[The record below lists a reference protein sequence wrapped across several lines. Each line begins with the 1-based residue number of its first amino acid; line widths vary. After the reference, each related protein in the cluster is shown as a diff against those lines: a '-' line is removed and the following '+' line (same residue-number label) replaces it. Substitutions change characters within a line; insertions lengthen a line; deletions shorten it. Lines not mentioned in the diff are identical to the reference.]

1 MSSSAPAGPSS
12 GPSAGVRRPPLARP
26 RSCWVSGVSVAL
38 ADHLGWPVAAV
49 RWAFVGASLL
59 GGAGLL
65 LYLWFWA
72 LTPLRPPSGSDPVDG
87 VRRRVNVP
95 WVLAGAGAASGIASV
110 VLAAGGATAAGVGTL
125 AATVAMLV
133 LAVAWETLA
142 DEEPAAFAPL
152 PPTAFR
158 IACGAF
164 LVVIALA
171 IAFTQNVGGS
181 GMLWLGILVATFA
194 GAAVLLAPWAVRLW
208 RELISERTARIKE
221 EQRAEMAAHLHDSV
235 LQTLAL
241 IQNRAG
247 ASSEVGRIARA
258 QERELRDWLFADAAG
273 SAREARDLGAELREV
288 AVALEVDHPV
298 HFDVVTVGEPVR
310 DAPSELGAAAREAM
324 LNAARH
330 AGGEV
335 SVYVEGAPASGQTPA
350 RVDVFIRDRGPGF
363 DLTALPEGRLG
374 VRESIIGRMRRAGGQ
389 AAVNARATG
398 TEIQLTIDI
407 PSETT

>member
-1 MSSSAPAGPSS
+1 MASTVPAGPHATHERASH
-12 GPSAGVRRPPLARP
+12 PPLARP
-26 RSCWVSGVSVAL
+26 RSCVVSGVSVAL

-49 RWAFVGASLL
+49 RWAFVGATFL
-59 GGAGLL
+59 GGGGIL
-65 LYLWFWA
+65 LYLWLWA
-72 LTPLRPPSGSDPVDG
+72 LTPLRAPEADDPPEG

-95 WVLAGAGAASGIASV
+95 WVLAGAGAAAGIAAV
-110 VLAAGGATAAGVGTL
+110 VLAAGGALGAGFGALIAAAG
-125 AATVAMLV
+125 LV
-133 LAVAWETLA
+133 VVAVAWEQLA

-152 PPTAFR
+152 TPTVFR

-164 LVVIALA
+164 LVVVALA
-171 IAFTQNVGGS
+171 LALTQDAGGP
-181 GMLWLGILVATFA
+181 GILWLGILITTFA
-194 GAAVLLAPWAVRLW
+194 GAAVLVAPWGLRLW

-258 QERELRDWLFADAAG
+258 QERELRDWLYADAAAV
-273 SAREARDLGAELREV
+273 SRQEERDLAGELREI
-288 AVALEVDHPV
+288 AAALEVDHAV
-298 HFDVVTVGEPVR
+298 HFEVVSVGEPVR
-310 DAPSELGAAAREAM
+310 GAPSELGSAAREAM

-335 SVYVEGAPASGQTPA
+335 SVYIEHTAERA
-350 RVDVFIRDRGPGF
+350 DVFVRDRGPGF
-363 DLTALPEGRLG
+363 DVRALPDGRLG

-389 AAVNARATG
+389 ATVTARDSG
-398 TEIQLTIDI
+398 TEIHLSIEI
-407 PSETT
+407 PSEAT